1 MAFQSLV
8 EDSRRMNAKMIAM
21 GQSIDIQ
28 KMPRPK
34 ANQAAMYKEATYI
47 PSGSDVERMLYPK
60 NFKACT
66 YTIPQESKPA
76 PQIIDLSGEKEE
88 AQTQVTCAEET
99 EEKRVEAIEA
109 LNEAEEEMEMPRTVT
124 ESKSYAPQPAWKTC
138 KHVKEEGGR
147 VFCREFLSLCGK
159 EKCSRARR

>member
-1 MAFQSLV
+1 VIKMAFQSLV

-34 ANQAAMYKEATYI
+34 ANQAAQYKEATFV

-60 NFKACT
+60 NFKPCT
-66 YTIPQESKPA
+66 YKIEEKAIVQEEANEESKTEVICECESS
-76 PQIIDLSGEKEE
+76 PQDVVLINAVKEE
-88 AQTQVTCAEET
+88 EEIPKTVIT
-99 EEKRVEAIEA
+99 EQR
-109 LNEAEEEMEMPRTVT
+109 
-124 ESKSYAPQPAWKTC
+124 SYAPQPAWKGC
-138 KHVKEEGGR
+138 KHLKEEGGR
-147 VFCREFLSLCGK
+147 AFCREFLSLCGR